1 MDHASPPLRSSDLG
15 KGGEAG
21 DAGQLGLAVKT
32 GRREDETRLDPI
44 AAVGGHGPALRV
56 FLPVQR
62 LRQRLKQG
70 GVIEAVFLGQQ
81 AALGMDL
88 DTLRIFLARH
98 ETGLFRSEEHTS
110 ELQSLMRIS
119 YAVFCLKKKKTI
131 KRHKSKI
138 LTA

>member
-1 MDHASPPLRSSDLG
+1 MKTCAG
-15 KGGEAG
+15 KGFDAG
-21 DAGQLGLAVKT
+21 DAGQLGTAVKT
-32 GRREDETRLDPI
+32 GRRYDETRLDPI

-98 ETGLFRSEEHTS
+98 ATGLFEKSEERRVGKECVST
-110 ELQSLMRIS
+110 
-119 YAVFCLKKKKTI
+119 C
-131 KRHKSKI
+131 KSRW
-138 LTA
+138 